1 MEVNSLTLVEVMC
14 YAQDDS
20 FGIPVVSSSTQ
31 CFRSSGSGLSL
42 RANRNESDKTALD
55 LWSLGS
61 SKNVHF

>member
-31 CFRSSGSGLSL
+31 CFTSYLTPFY
-42 RANRNESDKTALD
+42 NFRNLNK
-55 LWSLGS
+55 
-61 SKNVHF
+61 